1 MANKQPHPT
10 EINLHKSTR
19 ILDVTFDDGEKF
31 ALSCEYL
38 RVHSP
43 SAEVQGHSPGEGVL
57 QIDKEDVNIDHIEPV
72 GNYAVQIYFDDEHN
86 SGIYSWE
93 TLYKLGKNHDANWQN
108 YLGRLKTAGVPHTA
122 FGNKEL

>member
-10 EINLHKSTR
+10 ELNLHKSTR
-19 ILDVTFDDGEKF
+19 TLEITFDDGAKF
-31 ALSCEYL
+31 TLSCEYL

-57 QIDKEDVNIDHIEPV
+57 QIDKEDVNIEHIEPV

-93 TLYKLGKNHDANWQN
+93 TLYKLGKNQASNWQD
-108 YLGRLKTAGVPHTA
+108 YLDRLRTAGVPHSA